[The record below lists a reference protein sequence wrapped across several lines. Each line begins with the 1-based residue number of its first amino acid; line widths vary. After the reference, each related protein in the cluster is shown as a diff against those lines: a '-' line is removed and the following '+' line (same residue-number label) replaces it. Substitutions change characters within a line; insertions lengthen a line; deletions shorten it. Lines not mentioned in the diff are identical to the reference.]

1 MAEENRETSTKT
13 NFWLGFFAGMAI
25 LAVVA
30 FFVLLIVVFSNKQPV
45 NLAADA
51 NTDVKPEQQQAE
63 QPSKN
68 DTAPVPGV
76 KDGEKFLG
84 GKDAKA
90 VLIEYTDLEC
100 PYCSKQHAT
109 VKQIL
114 SIYGNKIKYVL
125 RHFPLTSIHP
135 DAQKAAEAVEC
146 ATEQNKR
153 FEMVDYIFDANAA
166 KTMSVDSWKA
176 GAKKLGLNVSKF
188 NDCLDSDRMASA
200 VEASAQEGG
209 ASGVDGT
216 PATFINGQLV
226 SGAVPFDSFKG
237 MIDSALK

>member
-1 MAEENRETSTKT
+1 MPEGSTSTKT

-45 NLAADA
+45 NFAANADTTA
-51 NTDVKPEQQQAE
+51 QPAQQAE
-63 QPSKN
+63 QPAV
-68 DTAPVPGV
+68 APVPGV

-100 PYCSKQHAT
+100 PYCSKQHTT

-114 SIYGNKIKYVL
+114 SIYGDKVKYVL
-125 RHFPLTSIHP
+125 RHYPLTSIHP

-153 FEMVDYIFDANAA
+153 FEMVDYVFDANAA
-166 KTMSVDSWKA
+166 QAMSVDSWKA
-176 GAKKLGLNVSKF
+176 GAKKMGLNVGKF
-188 NDCLDSDRMASA
+188 NDCLDSGRMAAA

-209 ASGVDGT
+209 TAGVDGT
-216 PATFINGQLV
+216 PATFINGELV
-226 SGAVPFDSFKG
+226 SGAVPIDSFKG
-237 MIDSALK
+237 MIDNALK